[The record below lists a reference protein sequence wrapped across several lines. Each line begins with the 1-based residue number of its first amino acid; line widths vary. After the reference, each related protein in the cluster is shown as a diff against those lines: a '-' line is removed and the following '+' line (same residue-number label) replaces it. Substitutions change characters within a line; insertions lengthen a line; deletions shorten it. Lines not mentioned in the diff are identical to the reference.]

1 MEILNIALAKKI
13 VQGQL
18 ELYKIEYA
26 ETNNDNYLQVMLD
39 FRRTLEVLKSMDSVI
54 TKLSKENKELK
65 AKLKRH
71 ENL

>member
-65 AKLKRH
+65 AKLKIH
-71 ENL
+71 E

>member
-65 AKLKRH
+65 AKLKIH

>member
-26 ETNNDNYLQVMLD
+26 ETNNDNYLHVMLD
-39 FRRTLEVLKSMDSVI
+39 LRRTLEVLKSMDSAI